1 MYNYLQEQN
10 LLCDTQFGFR
20 KGLSTDL
27 AILKLVDWVNGAVDK
42 GLIPAALLL
51 DIKKAFDTVDHHKLL
66 QILESF
72 GVRNVA
78 LQWFRSHLIN
88 RAQVVQNTST
98 TSECHLLPCGVPQG
112 SIVGPLL
119 FLIYIDYSKY
129 YLSEANIIIFAD
141 DTLLFVACE
150 NLPSLF
156 KKMEIALT
164 VFISQA
170 DSQYLTLNYGK
181 TNYILFSRIGSV
193 QTDLN
198 LIVKNNI
205 LNRVKPVDILDL
217 LLMRI
222 FRGMN
227 MLS

>member
-1 MYNYLQEQN
+1 MYDYLQEQN

-27 AILKLVDWVNGAVDK
+27 AILKLVDWVKDAFDK
-42 GLIPAALLL
+42 GLIPASLLL
-51 DIKKAFDTVDHHKLL
+51 EIKKAFDTVDHDKLL

-72 GVRNVA
+72 GVRNVV
-78 LQWFRSHLIN
+78 LKWFRSYLIN
-88 RAQVVQNTST
+88 RAQVVQNANA

-112 SIVGPLL
+112 SIMGPPL
-119 FLIYIDYSKY
+119 FLIYVDYLKY

-164 VFISQA
+164 EFISWA
-170 DSQYLTLNYGK
+170 NSQYLTLNYGK

-193 QTDLN
+193 RTDIN
-198 LIVKNNI
+198 LIVKKI
-205 LNRVKPVDILDL
+205 LEIE
-217 LLMRI
+217 
-222 FRGMN
+222 
-227 MLS
+227 